1 MVPGDDTN
9 DPMLALVRAPV
20 DVGAALPGQPSP
32 SVEVQGVPVQAVP
45 VDADHDLVVRARQ
58 GDQAAFA
65 QLFTKHHGRVYGMC
79 ARLLSRKPD
88 VDDAVQQTFLE
99 AWRCLHRFEG
109 KSRFTTWL
117 TRIAIHTCFGF
128 RRKMRRLLLLDDLL
142 PNGAGGSGAGGE
154 SRMLSVIDGGVSDPR
169 VEQAPLPA
177 DEMASRRARS
187 RALDEVLQ
195 QLSEKKRV
203 VFVLADL
210 EELTS
215 PEVAEILGIPE
226 ATVRTRLFYARKEIA
241 TLLRGHKGFVDVERF
256 SRAEPADPKAPKG
269 SAP

>member
-1 MVPGDDTN
+1 
-9 DPMLALVRAPV
+9 MLALVPTMKPA
-20 DVGAALPGQPSP
+20 DVPAA
-32 SVEVQGVPVQAVP
+32 GV
-45 VDADHDLVVRARQ
+45 VDADHELVVRSRR

-65 QLFTKHHGRVYGMC
+65 VLFRRHHGRVYGMC
-79 ARLLSRKPD
+79 ARLLSRKAD

-117 TRIAIHTCFGF
+117 TRIAIHTCFSF
-128 RRKMRRLLLLDDLL
+128 RRRLRRLLLVDDAALE
-142 PNGAGGSGAGGE
+142 GSPA
-154 SRMLSVIDGGVSDPR
+154 LTVVDGGASGPGDPR
-169 VEQAPLPA
+169 ADAAPLAA
-177 DEMASRRARS
+177 DEVASRRARS

-210 EELTS
+210 EDLTS

-226 ATVRTRLFYARKEIA
+226 ATVRTRLFYARKELA
-241 TLLRGHKGFVDVERF
+241 ALLRTHKGFVDVARLRGE
-256 SRAEPADPKAPKG
+256 AP
-269 SAP
+269 

>member
-1 MVPGDDTN
+1 
-9 DPMLALVRAPV
+9 MLALVQPAPAPV
-20 DVGAALPGQPSP
+20 
-32 SVEVQGVPVQAVP
+32 
-45 VDADHDLVVRARQ
+45 VDADHELVVRSRR

-65 QLFTKHHGRVYGMC
+65 VLFRKHHGRVYGMC

-117 TRIAIHTCFGF
+117 TRIAIHTCFSF
-128 RRKMRRLLLLDDLL
+128 RRRLRRLLLVDD
-142 PNGAGGSGAGGE
+142 AAFDAS
-154 SRMLSVIDGGVSDPR
+154 SRLSVVDGTSAGAIGDPR
-169 VEQAPLPA
+169 AEAAPLAA
-177 DEMASRRARS
+177 DEVASRRARS

-210 EELTS
+210 EDLTS

-226 ATVRTRLFYARKEIA
+226 ATVRTRLFYARKELA
-241 TLLRGHKGFVDVERF
+241 ALLRTHKGFVDVKRLSGE
-256 SRAEPADPKAPKG
+256 AP
-269 SAP
+269 